1 MQEEQKKVIQKEMDR
16 LKHLGI
22 IHGFM
27 QLLCNRYF
35 EVLVDHKAIE
45 YCYIVGLGPNCKFI
59 DLLFKRLVITFIYC
73 SNIWSLHSIKSVPLL
88 FHCFRNYLQSDRHTH
103 RRTDVL
109 EVILIR
115 NLLMVNHTVVIASVT
130 SLCNMMFY
138 I

>member
-1 MQEEQKKVIQKEMDR
+1 MKSISYVNPCGFSVQICLEILEYQHKVNTLNHHRLILLLLDLQMYMHSIADVEEI
-16 LKHLGI
+16 HLCAL
-22 IHGFM
+22 
-27 QLLCNRYF
+27 LLCVMYVQF
-35 EVLVDHKAIE
+35 L
-45 YCYIVGLGPNCKFI
+45 Y
-59 DLLFKRLVITFIYC
+59 
-73 SNIWSLHSIKSVPLL
+73 SLKSVPLL

-109 EVILIR
+109 EIILIR